1 MELILQKELP
11 HQQKAID
18 AIRRVFDGVQLISP
32 TQFYENPV
40 LALSDPTLPSNIREV
55 QKNIPTEYRSSA
67 PITDFLNLDIKME
80 TGTGKTYVYTKAIF
94 ELNKQCGI
102 NKFIIAVP
110 SLAIKAGTAQF
121 ITDGYTRRHFSDSCG
136 YGTEIELEVLQAP
149 RNKKK
154 GRSYFP
160 SAISDFVK
168 GSCQNTKK
176 IYVLLV
182 NMQLLTSNQKRNG
195 RDAGLLWRDDYDYG
209 AEGFYRP
216 FDAIRATRPFV
227 IIDEPHRFSRDQQ
240 AYKAI
245 VEQIK
250 PQCIIRF
257 GATFPEIKI
266 GKGKNKV
273 TTKDY
278 QNLLYDLNACKAF
291 NQGLIKGVA
300 KEHFEPA
307 SKKNEKVK
315 ITLIDKNRKIVHFQF
330 KQKSEV
336 TKNYEL
342 GKGDSL
348 SVISDAFEGIMITV
362 IGTSFVEFSNG
373 IVKNTGEELD
383 VDIYMTSYQEQMVR
397 LALQRHFE
405 TEKENFCNRM
415 YKIKTLALFFIDD
428 ITSYRKAKDG
438 EKQPYLREAFERLLK
453 EQIENTLA
461 SLTEHEAEY
470 KAFLEASLKDLPAC
484 HAGYF
489 AQDNDDSDEKVAEEI
504 DKILHGKKELVS
516 FKKLDGSYNTLRF
529 LFSKWT
535 LKEGWD
541 NPNVFTIAKLRSS
554 GSEISKLQ
562 EVGRG
567 LRLPVDENGNRISNE
582 DFTLNYIVD
591 FTEADF
597 AQRLIDQIN
606 SDIPH
611 VETISEEKLSA
622 VAKKFDITPDDL
634 FEKLFSRH
642 FIDRHNNIV
651 AENRNTFFE
660 EYPDFVTG
668 LTEGRIKDRNRT
680 PNKTIKI
687 RAGAFNEIK
696 ELWEKINQRY
706 FLYYDYELNDLL
718 ETAVTEILER
728 ENVFSHVVLS
738 SKREVVHSDGSQMS
752 TEIGTGV
759 QYVISRP
766 IPYNVFLRRVMN
778 ATNIPIRLLHHAL
791 CKYAKIHGAIK
802 NEFFNDN
809 TVAAFG
815 KAFYDWKISN
825 LQGHFHYKK
834 GAAVKAETALSYADG
849 TPKAEIV
856 QGRIGTKFVEGTPS
870 DKYLY
875 DTYAYDSPLEKQ
887 NITSDIEAVT
897 VYGKIPRRSIAI
909 PTIVGETYSP
919 DFMYVVQRASGEK
932 ELNIIVETK
941 DVENKLE
948 LRGKEEAKIKCAEL
962 FFRILEQDGYKVYF
976 KTQINNRQMEQIIYD
991 VLGEQQF

>member
-40 LALSDPTLPSNIREV
+40 LALSDPTLFYNIREV
-55 QKNIPTEYRSSA
+55 QKDIPTEYRSSA
-67 PITDFLNLDIKME
+67 PIMDFLNLDIKME

-121 ITDGYTRRHFSDSCG
+121 VTDGYTRRHFSDSCG
-136 YGTEIELEVLQAP
+136 YGTEIELEVLQTP

-182 NMQLLTSNQKRNG
+182 NMQLLTNNQKRNG

-250 PQCIIRF
+250 PQCVIRF
-257 GATFPEIKI
+257 GATFPEITT
-266 GKGKNKV
+266 GRGKNKV

-307 SKKNEKVK
+307 SKKDEKVK
-315 ITLIDKNRKIVHFQF
+315 IALIDKNHKIVHFQF
-330 KQKSEV
+330 KQKSEA

-342 GKGDSL
+342 GEGDSL
-348 SVISDAFEGIMITV
+348 SVISDAFEGIMITA

-428 ITSYRKAKDG
+428 ITSYRKTKDG

-470 KAFLEASLKDLPAC
+470 KAFLEASLKDISAC

-504 DKILHGKKELVS
+504 DKILHGKKELIS
-516 FKKLDGSYNTLRF
+516 FKKPDGSYNTLRF

-597 AQRLIDQIN
+597 AQKLIAQIN
-606 SDIPH
+606 SDIPQAT
-611 VETISEEKLSA
+611 TISEEKLAA
-622 VAKKFDITPDDL
+622 VAKKLGITSDELFD
-634 FEKLFSRH
+634 KLYSRH
-642 FIDRHNNIV
+642 FIDRHKNIIV
-651 AENRNTFFE
+651 ENRNTFFE
-660 EYPDFVTG
+660 EYPDFATG
-668 LTEGRIKDRNRT
+668 LTEGRVKDRNRT
-680 PNKTIKI
+680 PNKTVKI

-718 ETAVTEILER
+718 EAAVTEILEK

-738 SKREVVHSDGSQMS
+738 SKREVVHSNGSQMS
-752 TEIGTGV
+752 TETGTGV
-759 QYVISRP
+759 QYAISRP
-766 IPYNVFLRRVMN
+766 IPYNVFLKRIMS
-778 ATNIPIRLLHHAL
+778 ATNIPIALLHRAL
-791 CKYAKIHGAIK
+791 CKYTKNHGAIK

-809 TVAAFG
+809 TVSAFS
-815 KAFYDWKISN
+815 KAFYDWKINN

-834 GAAVKAETALSYADG
+834 GATVKAETALSYADG
-849 TPKAEIV
+849 TPKAEIA
-856 QGRIGTKFVEGTPS
+856 QGRIGTKLVEGTPS
-870 DKYLY
+870 NKYLY
-875 DTYAYDSPLEKQ
+875 DTYAYDSPLERQ
-887 NITSDIEAVT
+887 NITSDIEAVI

-909 PTIVGETYSP
+909 PTIAGETYSP
-919 DFMYVVQRASGEK
+919 DFMYVVKRTSGEK

-941 DVENKLE
+941 DVENKSV
-948 LRGKEEAKIKCAEL
+948 LRETEEVKIKCAEL
-962 FFRILEQDGYKVYF
+962 FFQNLEQDGYKVYF
-976 KTQINNRQMEQIIYD
+976 KTQINNRQMEQIIAD
-991 VLGEQQF
+991 VLHG